1 MAVKRKKRGGSKT
14 CTTVK
19 GYKKRSGKKVRSYSR
34 KKKQPL
40 AYERGK
46 KKSIYNNYFI
56 SSYYIWWYR

>member
-34 KKKQPL
+34 KKK
-40 AYERGK
+40 
-46 KKSIYNNYFI
+46 
-56 SSYYIWWYR
+56 